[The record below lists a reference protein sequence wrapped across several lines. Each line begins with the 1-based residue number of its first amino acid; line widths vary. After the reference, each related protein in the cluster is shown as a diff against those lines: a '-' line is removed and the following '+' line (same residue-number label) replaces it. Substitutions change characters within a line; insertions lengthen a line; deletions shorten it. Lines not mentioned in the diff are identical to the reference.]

1 MKRKYTCRLICAALL
16 FATLPAGCQ
25 IGNRDIVVMSTTN
38 SRQVFQIGGSACSL
52 KEARVYLCNYANLY
66 GTAYTIDLW
75 QHDFGE
81 YSLEDYV
88 KDITLDK
95 LTRVYCM
102 DLLAE
107 SREMELSEEELK
119 KTAEAAEEYY
129 ASLTWEEIHYMEV
142 SEADIREYYEH
153 YALARKLYNSLT
165 EEVNDEV
172 SDDEARVMEIMQIFV
187 SDSVKAMAVEQ
198 KLAAGDD
205 FAAVA
210 GNYNELPSIQ
220 VTVTR
225 DDLPK
230 QVEDVAFLLDDNEVT
245 GRIEVENGYYF
256 IKCLNKYNVEL
267 TEANKSNIVEKREKE
282 AFDDVYNAFVAGLS
296 SYLNEEVW
304 AEVHLDADEATTTT
318 DFFEIYEKYC
328 SGI

>member
-1 MKRKYTCRLICAALL
+1 MKIKYTCGLICAALVL
-16 FATLPAGCQ
+16 AALPAGCRV
-25 IGNRDIVVMSTTN
+25 GNRDIVVMNTMN
-38 SRQVFQIGGSACSL
+38 SRQVFQIGGSECSL
-52 KEARVYLCNYANLY
+52 KEAQVYLCNYANLY

-75 QHDFGE
+75 RHDFGD

-88 KDITLDK
+88 KDITLNE

-107 SREMELSEEELK
+107 SGEMELSEEELQ
-119 KTAEAAEEYY
+119 KTAEAAAEYY
-129 ASLTWEEIHYMEV
+129 NSLTREEILYMEV
-142 SEADIREYYEH
+142 SEADIREYYGH
-153 YALARKLYNSLT
+153 YALAQKLYNSLT
-165 EEVNDEV
+165 GEVNEEV
-172 SDDEARVMEIMQIFV
+172 SDDEARVIEIMQIYV

-210 GNYNELPSIQ
+210 GNYNELPFIQ

-230 QVEDVAFLLDDNEVT
+230 EVENVAFQLDDNEVS
-245 GRIEVENGYYF
+245 GRIEAENGYYF

-296 SYLNEEVW
+296 SYLNEDIWE
-304 AEVHLDADEATTTT
+304 EVHLEADGQITTAS
-318 DFFEIYEKYC
+318 FFEVYEKYC
-328 SGI
+328 GGI